1 MQDSAR
7 YSCEATN
14 VAGKTEKN
22 YNLNVWGEF
31 IFGVFAKLLYKNTF
45 VLAKKLNLKVKSKI

>member
-1 MQDSAR
+1 MQDSGR

-22 YNLNVWGEF
+22 YNLNVWGESNF
-31 IFGVFAKLLYKNTF
+31 FFAHFPFCFFVDKNVFDSC
-45 VLAKKLNLKVKSKI
+45 KVE